1 MRKFY
6 ILLIF
11 AITFSSGKL
20 YSQATL
26 PDFTFRSS
34 NKSIVLLWRNQYPD
48 QIKGITVQRS
58 YDSTKNF
65 SSVASVI
72 NPQNAING
80 FSDVNPPY
88 HKMYYRL
95 FIGFDSGVY
104 IITESRKPG
113 VNNGVDYGSLIA
125 EIKSL
130 YEKNNYLQPGKSD
143 TKKQPAA
150 ETATKNTAKEIS
162 QHERSLNNKAVK
174 PAAEALD
181 TAIVKDFITYP
192 SKRIYTD
199 KDNNIVISLPG
210 IKQDN
215 YVIKFF
221 AEDYK
226 LLFEL
231 KNLPEDYLSVEK
243 VNFVHAGWFNF
254 EIFKNG
260 LLLEENKFYIP
271 KD

>member
-1 MRKFY
+1 MCKLY

-26 PDFTFRSS
+26 PDFTFRTS
-34 NKSIVLLWRNQYPD
+34 NKSVMLLWRSQYPQ

-80 FSDVNPPY
+80 FNDINPPY

-95 FIGFDSGVY
+95 FIGFDSGIY

-113 VNNGVDYGSLIA
+113 ANNGIDYGSLIT
-125 EIKSL
+125 EINAL
-130 YEKNNYLQPGKSD
+130 YEKNNALQPGKSD
-143 TKKQPAA
+143 PKKKPAA
-150 ETATKNTAKEIS
+150 EPATKNPAKEII
-162 QHERSLNNKAVK
+162 QKEKPVNNKTVK

-181 TAIVKDFITYP
+181 TAIVNDFITYP

-199 KDNNIVISLPG
+199 KENNIVITLPN
-210 IKQDN
+210 IKEDN
-215 YVIKFF
+215 YLIKFF
-221 AEDYK
+221 TEDYK
-226 LLFEL
+226 PLFEL
-231 KNLPEDYLSVEK
+231 KNLQEDYISVEK
-243 VNFVHAGWFNF
+243 VNFEHAGWFTF